1 MSKLSLRVACSM
13 AGADVLIAKD
23 GASLW
28 GVGQKGE

>member
-1 MSKLSLRVACSM
+1 MGKLTLRVACSM
-13 AGADVLIAKD
+13 ADAEALVAKG